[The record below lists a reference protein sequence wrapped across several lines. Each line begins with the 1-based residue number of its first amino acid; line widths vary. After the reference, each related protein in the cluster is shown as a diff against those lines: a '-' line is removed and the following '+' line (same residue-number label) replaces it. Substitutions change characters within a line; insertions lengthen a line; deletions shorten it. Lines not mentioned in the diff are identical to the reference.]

1 MKKWLEYQIDNIN
14 PKDYHEQLG
23 ISMNQEGI
31 RNPRYG
37 KSKVKRGRKSLKEL
51 REVEGQAIE

>member
-1 MKKWLEYQIDNIN
+1 
-14 PKDYHEQLG
+14 
-23 ISMNQEGI
+23 MNQEGI

-51 REVEGQAIE
+51 REVEGQAKEQQKISEMFNIGKGKVLPKAA